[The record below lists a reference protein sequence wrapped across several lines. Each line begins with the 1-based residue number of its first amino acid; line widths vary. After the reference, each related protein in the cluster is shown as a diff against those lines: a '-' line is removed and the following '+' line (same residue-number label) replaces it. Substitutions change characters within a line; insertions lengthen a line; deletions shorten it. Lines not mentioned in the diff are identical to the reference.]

1 MCEFSALF
9 LASFFPPLDFRSYMF
24 FAYILV
30 LLLVANPAL
39 GDPFF
44 TSLLY
49 QTVPHHFCSRYYHRN
64 GGMGCR
70 TPLSGVSGILLP
82 VDSAVSRFR
91 ELHYV

>member
-44 TSLLY
+44 TS
-49 QTVPHHFCSRYYHRN
+49 HHFCSRYYHRN